1 MSFLEVSLSKTILD
15 IKGMNS
21 EISLV
26 LFLLWLHKNMQEHMH
41 IFIVILKSKTS
52 W

>member
-1 MSFLEVSLSKTILD
+1 VSLNKTRLD
-15 IKGMNS
+15 TKGMNS

-26 LFLLWLHKNMQEHMH
+26 LFLFLFHKNRQELMH
-41 IFIVILKSKTS
+41 IFIVILKSKTR